1 MAIKVSVTG
10 LFCFCFPIVLA
21 SASLAADV
29 DLCGVGKIE
38 GKNLTLA
45 LNFTEE
51 NAMKN
56 GGECSRV
63 VFLESARVKLVVEQ
77 FNLANGA
84 VFEIYDGPSPEKG
97 QLLGLKADTGLP
109 LTYITTS
116 NALFIKFRDSQKK
129 EGPSSFRGKVA
140 PEPYQHMCR
149 CRSVNNGTLECSE
162 SDRERSC
169 KVKCQPSYMDLS
181 ISKEVKCD
189 LVKGEWDIDIHNM
202 HIACQKVQSPLQIK
216 ALLQFD
222 YVNATCKD
230 ADSEKIKSAFR
241 VSMEQ
246 NNDVKTKGVCFAPGG
261 DENVDCKGKEVQ
273 VNCTGDKPAR
283 MIITITDRVTKPP
296 TLKEANVKLQ
306 ELITAYKN
314 LNLDNVLNSKDLVM
328 NNGSDS
334 FTPDKASASIK
345 VTPLCD
351 NLQHYIKVP
360 GNDTSFVCSTCPLH
374 HAYNTSTHMC
384 EECPSGSRASS
395 GAISCTKSDGTIK
408 MTPIKTPCNSACMKG
423 RHVDSNSKMCEWC
436 PQDTYQ
442 NSSTRLN
449 PTCMP
454 CPDQK
459 KTSFPGAQSVGECR
473 DPCSSG
479 SFYNTSSGACQSCT
493 IGSYIGVDNHA
504 LTKCKTC
511 SVGKTTR
518 ATGSKDSSDC
528 YTRCPPGQ
536 FYNSDSKQCT
546 PCGKGKYQDKMGEDT
561 CMDCPMNKT
570 TLNPGSKSSAE
581 CIMLCGPGQFLMES
595 NGKCDDCPMNT
606 YQDIN
611 QHQNKTCKSCGPDKI
626 TNATG
631 KSSISQCFEKCSK
644 GQFLNKSS
652 IKCKRCPAG
661 EYQDQLGQEQC
672 KKCPPGHYQDLTGQE
687 QCKKC
692 PAGKYQDLTGQE
704 QCKKCPPG
712 HYQDLTGQEQC
723 KKCPAGKYQDLT
735 GQEQCKNC
743 STGEYQDLP
752 GQEQCQ
758 NCSTGE
764 YQDLS
769 GQEQC
774 KNCSAGEYQDLPGQ
788 EQCKKCPSGEYQ
800 DQPSQKLCKK
810 CPSGEYQDLPGQEQC
825 KQCGTGEYQYL
836 SGQEQ
841 CKKCATGKYQDQT
854 GQGQCKNCSTGE
866 YQDQPGQEQCKK
878 CGTGEYQY
886 LSGQEQ
892 CKKCATGKYQD
903 QTGQGQCKNCSTGEY
918 QDQPGQKLCKKCPSG
933 EYQEQT
939 SQEYCKKC
947 PEGKTTENK
956 GTDDSKACITIDV
969 KSKFELSLRFASLS
983 WSEELKEEGSMKYQ
997 ETKAVIEKAIQFE
1010 FRYDQSFESVEVTN
1024 LKKGSVIAEFDV
1036 SFNDKADYNPVKVLQ
1051 EAVDKGH
1058 VGNLTVSPQSLNI
1071 LHQPCHQPL
1080 GMENGQIKNKQITAS
1095 TFFKHHEPS
1104 EARLNAGG
1112 GEGWHAKYIDKTEY
1126 LQIDFESEVNITGVA
1141 TQGVSSEEYFYVTEY
1156 KLNMSKDGIV
1166 WHEYTENNKSKV

>member
-1 MAIKVSVTG
+1 MAIKVSVNG

-77 FNLANGA
+77 LNLANGA

-149 CRSVNNGTLECSE
+149 CRSVDNGTLECSE

-230 ADSEKIKSAFR
+230 ADSE
-241 VSMEQ
+241 
-246 NNDVKTKGVCFAPGG
+246 
-261 DENVDCKGKEVQ
+261 NVDCKGKKVQ

-334 FTPDKASASIK
+334 FTPDKASASIR

-384 EECPSGSRASS
+384 EECPSGSRVSS
-395 GAISCTKSDGTIK
+395 GAISCTKSDGTMK
-408 MTPIKTPCNSACMKG
+408 MTPNKTACNSACMKG

-479 SFYNTSSGACQSCT
+479 SFHNTSSGACQSCA
-493 IGSYIGVDNHA
+493 IGSYIDVDNHA

-536 FYNSDSKQCT
+536 FYNSDLKQCT

-561 CMDCPMNKT
+561 CIDCPMNKT

-611 QHQNKTCKSCGPDKI
+611 RHQNKTCKSCGPDKI

-652 IKCKRCPAG
+652 TKCKRCPAG
-661 EYQDQLGQEQC
+661 EYQDQL
-672 KKCPPGHYQDLTGQE
+672 
-687 QCKKC
+687 
-692 PAGKYQDLTGQE
+692 GQE

-752 GQEQCQ
+752 GQEQCKNCSTGEYQNLPGQEQCQ

-800 DQPSQKLCKK
+800 DQP
-810 CPSGEYQDLPGQEQC
+810 
-825 KQCGTGEYQYL
+825 
-836 SGQEQ
+836 
-841 CKKCATGKYQDQT
+841 
-854 GQGQCKNCSTGE
+854 
-866 YQDQPGQEQCKK
+866 
-878 CGTGEYQY
+878 
-886 LSGQEQ
+886 
-892 CKKCATGKYQD
+892 
-903 QTGQGQCKNCSTGEY
+903 
-918 QDQPGQKLCKKCPSG
+918 GQKLCKKCPSG

-939 SQEYCKKC
+939 SQENCKKC

-1010 FRYDQSFESVEVTN
+1010 FRSDPSFESVEVTN

-1104 EARLNAGG
+1104 EARLNAEGG
-1112 GEGWHAKYIDKTEY
+1112 RGWHAKYFKKTEY